1 MRHLFV
7 QPQGEKEYDLTAR
20 LPSVVLLDMKSSAPQ
35 LSGNFLQIAGSDG
48 QRLQTATY
56 GANQVTVS
64 LFLKGQSMADLRV
77 LIAEVQS
84 AFYQRRLMRLRS
96 SMTPHRAY
104 WVIGQPTDITPI
116 QGTTQATVDL
126 VFTNPSGMAQSAV
139 RSDDLPAKV
148 GALGIGQGIPV
159 DDLTY
164 QQRGGSFKIYNPS
177 DIAIDPYI
185 QHHDLVISV
194 TGVGSSFT
202 IINKTNNTSI
212 NVTSPIRDGQTFK
225 LNGVVPRIDGD
236 TNIQSDFGHIE
247 LAKGYNDIQ
256 VSGLNNPVTTFSFPF
271 LYF

>member
-35 LSGNFLQIAGSDG
+35 LTGNFLQIAGSDG
-48 QRLQTATY
+48 EALISSNYNPTT
-56 GANQVTVS
+56 VTVS
-64 LFLKGQSMADLRV
+64 LFLKGQSMADLRA

-84 AFYQRRLMRLRS
+84 AFYQRRLIRLRS
-96 SMTPHRAY
+96 SLTPHRAY

-139 RSDDLPAKV
+139 RSDELPAKV

-202 IINKTNNTSI
+202 ITNKTNNTSI

-225 LNGVVPRIDGD
+225 LNGVVPSIDGD

>member
-35 LSGNFLQIAGSDG
+35 LTGNFLQIAGSDG
-48 QRLQTATY
+48 EALISSNYNPTT
-56 GANQVTVS
+56 VTVS
-64 LFLKGQSMADLRV
+64 LFLKGKSMADLRA
-77 LIAEVQS
+77 LKAEVQS
-84 AFYQRRLMRLRS
+84 AFYQRRLTRLRS
-96 SMTPHRAY
+96 SLEPSRAY

-139 RSDDLPAKV
+139 RSDELPDKV
-148 GALGIGQGIPV
+148 GALGISQNIPV
-159 DDLTY
+159 EDLIY
-164 QQRGGSFKIYNPS
+164 KNRGGSFKIYNPS
-177 DIAIDPYI
+177 DIEIDPYI

-194 TGVGSSFT
+194 KGVGSSFS

-212 NVTSPIRDGQTFK
+212 NVKSPIRDGQTFK
-225 LNGVVPRIDGD
+225 LNGVVPSIDGN
-236 TNIQSDFGHIE
+236 TNIKSDFGHIE
-247 LAKGYNDIQ
+247 LAKGYNNIQ
-256 VSGLNNPVTTFSFPF
+256 VSGLNNPVTTFSFHF